1 MSQSDYIQYKK
12 TQQVLFD
19 QKKLPQILEP
29 NNYTTF
35 EKYTVET
42 TVPNTKL
49 RHSRL
54 IPTSTV
60 SVLEMDRK
68 TTNCPAFTMCKN
80 TQTRP
85 NRVLN
90 TISKPEPTYRLN
102 KIKKPK
108 VCTFI
113 YNKYKKRQC
122 TCSKTLC
129 KCGTTIC

>member
-68 TTNCPAFTMCKN
+68 TTNCPTFTMCKN

-102 KIKKPK
+102 KINKPN

-113 YNKYKKRQC
+113 YNIYKKRQC
-122 TCSKTLC
+122 ICSKTLC